1 MLTEKRP
8 GKIIAPN
15 FKKINMFN
23 FISVS
28 IFFPV
33 FIKSKY
39 LQVPYINVLGFRFQ
53 KATLQAWFQTTRNE
67 TDHKENIVLSIVKTT
82 VNKSSMVQSAF
93 I

>member
-8 GKIIAPN
+8 GKIIAPD
-15 FKKINMFN
+15 FRKINILN
-23 FISVS
+23 IVSVL

-39 LQVPYINVLGFRFQ
+39 LQVSYINVLGFRFQ
-53 KATLQAWFQTTRNE
+53 KATLQAWFQTTRNV
-67 TDHKENIVLSIVKTT
+67 TDHKENVLSIVKTT